1 MQIEGEKQIQ
11 EEVACLLQFLN
22 SRGNQKSLTSDL

>member
-1 MQIEGEKQIQ
+1 MQIQGEKQIQ